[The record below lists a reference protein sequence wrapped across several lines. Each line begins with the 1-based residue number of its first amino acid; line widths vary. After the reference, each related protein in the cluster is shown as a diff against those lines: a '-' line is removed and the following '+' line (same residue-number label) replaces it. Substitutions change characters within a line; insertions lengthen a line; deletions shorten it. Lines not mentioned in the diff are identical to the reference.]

1 MIGPRPLRSTVFGQL
16 LLAVAAAGCA
26 GSLDPAQFGSS
37 GSGTGGTPGAATDC
51 TGGNSGDNVIT
62 NQCASGCHNPVDDA
76 FVGGGL
82 DLTID
87 SAIATRLVNVL
98 STGATGSS
106 QCGGTQEPYLVGGK
120 SPATG
125 LLIQKIQTNPSCSPA
140 ENPPCCGA
148 PMPDAPNPPL
158 SADEIQCVIQWATT
172 LTAPAQ

>member
-1 MIGPRPLRSTVFGQL
+1 MVFGQL
-16 LLAVAAAGCA
+16 LLAVAGAGCA
-26 GSLDPAQFGSS
+26 GSLDPAQFGSG

-51 TGGNSGDNVIT
+51 TGGNSGDNVISSK
-62 NQCASGCHNPVDDA
+62 CANGCHNPVDDA

-87 SAIATRLVNVL
+87 SAIATRLVNML
-98 STGATGSS
+98 PTGATGTS

-120 SPATG
+120 SPASG

-140 ENPPCCGA
+140 EDPPCCGA
-148 PMPDAPNPPL
+148 PMPESNPPL
-158 SADEIQCVIQWATT
+158 SNGEIQCVIQWATT